1 MDKQMVIQVS
11 SISRSYG
18 AKKAVNKVSMQ
29 VKEGEIFGIIGTNGA
44 GKTTL
49 LEMLMGIRM
58 PDNGNIKILGLD
70 ALMEVERLKEY
81 IGIHLQSTSLV
92 DKMTVREALELFQ
105 AFYNRKNDLESII
118 DQLGL
123 RPYADKMIKRLSG
136 GWRQRAALAIALV
149 NDPKII
155 FLDEPTTGLDPLTKK
170 EYWMLLRQ
178 LRQQGKTI
186 VVASHDMD
194 EIQRNCNQVGVMRNG
209 ELVICDQPTKLISE
223 LPGGGMTMEAVYMY
237 YAADVKDSVSLRIG

>member
-1 MDKQMVIQVS
+1 MDKQTVIQVS
-11 SISRSYG
+11 SISRYYG
-18 AKKAVNKVSMQ
+18 ANKAVNGVSFQ
-29 VKEGEIFGIIGTNGA
+29 VQEGEIFGIIGTNGA

-58 PDNGNIKILGLD
+58 PDRGSIRILGLD
-70 ALMEVERLKEY
+70 ALMEVERLKED

-92 DKMTVREALELFQ
+92 DKMNVREALELFQ
-105 AFYNRKNDLESII
+105 GFYNRKSDLDLIV

-123 RPYADKMIKRLSG
+123 GPYENKMIKRLSG
-136 GWRQRAALAIALV
+136 GWRQRTALAIALV

-155 FLDEPTTGLDPLTKK
+155 FLDEPTTGLDPQAKQ
-170 EYWMLLRQ
+170 EYWSLLRQ

-194 EIQRNCNQVGVMRNG
+194 EIQRNCSRVAVMRKG
-209 ELVICDQPTKLISE
+209 ELVICNHPSMLISG

-237 YAADVKDSVSLRIG
+237 YAADAGSISVKVV